1 MAWIGFTGGP
11 SVPRVCSEEFED
23 DADGVVG
30 DARAVLNDAADDES
44 KLLCAE
50 IILCLRDVS
59 GGGGGDADRGK
70 MAALAI
76 VSAFNQREESP

>member
-1 MAWIGFTGGP
+1 MVWIGFTGGP

-23 DADGVVG
+23 DDVAVIG

-59 GGGGGDADRGK
+59 GGGGDADRGK
-70 MAALAI
+70 MAGLAI
-76 VSAFNQREESP
+76 VLAFNQREESP